1 MSYAR
6 PFYKSARL
14 RHFAG
19 GAAASFFVLTFFL
32 GFVGCDRN
40 LATDQNQRGVDVEVD
55 VRPAPCDSTMYQEPP
70 VTERREVDPS
80 GNVRVKVTV
89 RTNNCCC
96 CCGEPHS
103 HARTGY
109 VPPAPI
115 TGTGPGGPPP
125 PRTTPPTDIPEL
137 PELPPIAGLT
147 PAQPGPPIQT
157 TPPVGGGFPGGVP
170 ALPPIAPPVT
180 ASIPWWLGLLG
191 APLLLFTVGDNE
203 GVICG
208 TDSGLPT
215 GPSRPR
221 CE

>member
-19 GAAASFFVLTFFL
+19 GAAASFLILTFFL

-40 LATDQNQRGVDVEVD
+40 VASDENQRGVDVEVD

-70 VTERREVDPS
+70 VSERREVDPS

-89 RTNNCCC
+89 RTCCC
-96 CCGEPHS
+96 CCGEPRS
-103 HARTGY
+103 SARTGY
-109 VPPAPI
+109 VSPVPI
-115 TGTGPGGPPP
+115 TGTGPGGPG
-125 PRTTPPTDIPEL
+125 TPPTVFTPPTEIPGL
-137 PELPPIAGLT
+137 PALPPLT
-147 PAQPGPPIQT
+147 AIPPLGPPPPLET
-157 TPPVGGGFPGGVP
+157 LPPVAGGFPGGVP
-170 ALPPIAPPVT
+170 SIGPPVQAT
-180 ASIPWWLGLLG
+180 IPWWLGLLG

-203 GVICG
+203 GIICG
-208 TDSGLPT
+208 DDSGLPT
-215 GPSRPR
+215 GPMRPR